1 MANALGPFT
10 TLHRQTTLTRL
21 VTVNST
27 SCPREGDKART
38 RWGERRM
45 RRNEGRMPGLDG
57 KGKRVGGN
65 ECEVKEGREIRDGEE
80 REAKFKR
87 DGGVQK

>member
-1 MANALGPFT
+1 
-10 TLHRQTTLTRL
+10 
-21 VTVNST
+21 
-27 SCPREGDKART
+27 
-38 RWGERRM
+38 M

-57 KGKRVGGN
+57 KGERVGGN